1 MSKRAIIWLI
11 ITVIILAG
19 STVLCALRWDVW
31 FVMPTEPEWRGDT
44 LSTRFVTFND
54 DTTYA
59 CQYADTLSMVVL
71 GDVHNTLTTS
81 DYLQIAAL
89 SPDMQCYAQLGDF
102 VDREQFYY
110 KQLLKHQLAGTPFDS
125 LPVLV
130 CPGNHEYIKG
140 INKQLPDS
148 WYRSFPLPQ
157 NGPSY
162 GLGSTYYVDFR
173 NMRFIAIDTE
183 DPLLISDHT
192 RLNAWAKNAIRSA
205 CQPWVVVMMHRPV
218 FSTRK
223 GRANPTVWLTLVHA
237 LRGADVIF
245 SGHEH
250 TYARRGRTLQNDHE
264 PHEPVWLG
272 ITSTTRAKK
281 PKTHSRMDT
290 VMAGGPFF
298 EQMHVT
304 RHELTIRT
312 CRLDAACIDS
322 VSLYK
327 R

>member
-1 MSKRAIIWLI
+1 MNRRTIIWLI
-11 ITVIILAG
+11 LVVIILTG
-19 STVLCALRWDVW
+19 STILCVLRWDAW
-31 FVMPTEPEWRGDT
+31 FVIPPEPEWRGDT

-54 DTTYA
+54 DTVYT
-59 CQYADTLSMVVL
+59 CQQTDTLSMVVL
-71 GDVHNTLTTS
+71 GDVHNTLNTS

-89 SPDMQCYAQLGDF
+89 CPDMQCYAQLGDF

-110 KQLLKHQLAGTPFDS
+110 KQWLEHQLAGTPFDS
-125 LPVLV
+125 LPMMT
-130 CPGNHEYIKG
+130 CPGNHEYLKG

-148 WYRSFPLPQ
+148 WYKSFPMPQ
-157 NGPSY
+157 NGPAY

-173 NMRFIAIDTE
+173 DLRFIAIDTE
-183 DPLLISDHT
+183 DPFILSDHT
-192 RLNAWAKNAIRSA
+192 RLNTWVKNTISSA

-223 GRANPTVWLTLVHA
+223 GRVNPTVWLSLVHA
-237 LRGADVIF
+237 LKGADVIF
-245 SGHEH
+245 SGHDH
-250 TYARRGRTLQNDHE
+250 TYARRGRTLQNDDE

-272 ITSTTRAKK
+272 ISSTSHSRT
-281 PKTHSRMDT
+281 PKQRSRMDT

-304 RHELTIRT
+304 RHELTIRS
-312 CRLDAACIDS
+312 CQLDGTCIDS
-322 VSLYK
+322 IALYK